1 MRRSTKR
8 YYVSFL
14 FSSIQRGIE
23 GLGFTLIHIKA
34 KTSAVKNA
42 FRIAGAKP
50 NKHRPDSSLTLYA
63 RRRKTISYPIDQP
76 VSQSMYQSSFP
87 PLAK

>member
-1 MRRSTKR
+1 MRRSSK

-23 GLGFTLIHIKA
+23 ELEFTLIHSKA
-34 KTSAVKNA
+34 KTSAVKTA

-63 RRRKTISYPIDQP
+63 R
-76 VSQSMYQSSFP
+76 
-87 PLAK
+87 